1 MSLIARYLAL
11 SGVGPLV
18 RVFAPLAAARPAGS
32 ACLLAVGLAACTTP
46 PADYAMALSRQDP
59 KWQSPQCVEMRAA
72 ASSYAAREKKPL
84 NWSTGVLLGPYGL
97 GIAAAGKDYQEKRR
111 KLFVREMHLRC
122 SSRPL
127 PRELQFDPA
136 SLGVNPKV
144 I

>member
-1 MSLIARYLAL
+1 MSFVAHHLAR
-11 SGVGPLV
+11 SGVGPSIRARTL
-18 RVFAPLAAARPAGS
+18 RGSMAAAG
-32 ACLLAVGLAACTTP
+32 LLAVGLAACTTP

-59 KWQSPQCVEMRAA
+59 KWHSPQCVEMRAA
-72 ASSYAAREKKPL
+72 ASSYAAREKQPL